1 MTTDKK
7 TQDRAGDGA
16 AAALPPHPLAGA
28 VCWMITDGKAGH
40 ETQARGVANAL
51 GVKVE
56 AKRVTPKG
64 PWRWAAPWGPV
75 APSEQFGQ
83 PGSAFAPPWPKIA
96 IAVGRASIPYIRA
109 LKRRAGA
116 ATFTVV
122 LEDPKAGKGIADF
135 LWVPAHDPLRGPNVM
150 TTLTAPH
157 HFSGARMAELRQRVP
172 DRIAALP
179 RPRIAVILGG
189 KNAVYRFKDQDDD
202 RLAGALQSL
211 GELGASFMITTS
223 RRTHARLLGVV
234 EAATA
239 GRPRILY
246 TGEGDNPYPDF
257 LAHADALVVTAD
269 SVNMTGEACATGRP
283 VYVFTPS
290 GGSEKFSRFH
300 RALRENGAT
309 RELPARV
316 DRLPDWHYAPLDSS
330 HEIAEEI
337 ERRYARRCA
346 MLGGIMAADPAAK

>member
-1 MTTDKK
+1 MKSK
-7 TQDRAGDGA
+7 NQAADGGGNGPKA
-16 AAALPPHPLAGA
+16 ARRSLAGA
-28 VCWMITDGKAGH
+28 VCWMISDGKAGH
-40 ETQARGVANAL
+40 ETQARGVADAL
-51 GVKVE
+51 GVTVVT
-56 AKRVTPKG
+56 KRVAPKG

-75 APSEQFGQ
+75 APSEHFGQ
-83 PGSAFAPPWPKIA
+83 PASEFAPPWPSIA

-109 LKRRAGA
+109 LKRRAGP

-157 HFSGARMAELRQRVP
+157 NFSEARFAELRKRVP
-172 DRIAALP
+172 DAIAALP
-179 RPRIAVILGG
+179 GPRIAVILGG

-202 RLAGALQSL
+202 RLANALKSL
-211 GELGASFMITTS
+211 GELGVSFMITTS
-223 RRTHARLLGVV
+223 RRTHVRLLGVV
-234 EAATA
+234 DAATA
-239 GRPRILY
+239 GRPRVMY
-246 TGEGDNPYPDF
+246 TGVGDNPYADF

-290 GGSEKFSRFH
+290 GGSEKFRRFH
-300 RALRENGAT
+300 EALRNNGAT
-309 RELPARV
+309 RELPERV
-316 DRLPDWHYAPLDSS
+316 ETVPDWRYAPLDSS
-330 HEIAEEI
+330 LQIAEEI

-346 MLGGIMAADPAAK
+346 MLSGMMAADPAA

>member
-1 MTTDKK
+1 MTTE
-7 TQDRAGDGA
+7 RHNDGRPGETA
-16 AAALPPHPLAGA
+16 PVSAHPLAGA
-28 VCWMITDGKAGH
+28 VCWMISDGKAGH
-40 ETQARGVANAL
+40 ETQARGVAEAL
-51 GVKVE
+51 GVEVVT
-56 AKRVTPKG
+56 KRVAPKG
-64 PWRWAAPWGPV
+64 PWRWASPWGPV
-75 APSEQFGQ
+75 APSERFGQ

-109 LKRRAGA
+109 LKRRAGP

-122 LEDPKAGKGIADF
+122 LEDPKAGQSIADF

-157 HFSGARMAELRQRVP
+157 NFSRTRFAALRRHVP
-172 DRIAALP
+172 DAIAALP
-179 RPRIAVILGG
+179 APRIAVILGG
-189 KNAVYRFKDQDDD
+189 KNAVYRFEDQDDD
-202 RLAGALQSL
+202 RLATALKSL
-211 GELGASFMITTS
+211 GDLGASFMITTS

-234 EAATA
+234 EAATE
-239 GRPRILY
+239 GRPRIVY
-246 TGEGDNPYPDF
+246 TGEGENPYAAF

-290 GGSEKFSRFH
+290 GGSDKFRRFH
-300 RALRENGAT
+300 QALRENGAT
-309 RELPARV
+309 RELPDRV
-316 DRLPDWHYAPLDSS
+316 EMLPEWPYAPLDSS

-346 MLGGIMAADPAAK
+346 MLAGMMAADPAAE